1 VPQDAWNKLD
11 FIVVFSSWINIA
23 VELFDFDLGIEVSTL
38 RALRILRVLRSL
50 RFLQGIKTIMAIVAQ
65 AIPAAFNVVVFLGF
79 LFVVMGII
87 GVQMFR
93 GKTIHRCAPGAW
105 DLMASYGDQMVEGGP
120 IASTSSLAAE
130 IHLLSSPVL
139 GEGESF
145 NSTNFPAR
153 VCDGSQGSVSSQESL
168 GLGGEYPIG
177 IGMWH
182 SYCGPMLND
191 DMETIGLRHSDCPL
205 FNQSMYDETGCSPQ
219 LCFVVP
225 NPGKGVHSYD
235 NILFAWVTLFI
246 NMAQLYWWETA
257 HRYVDSGAAEGWED
271 LGSKIAWSYG
281 ITNIFLM
288 TYVTV
293 NMFVAVI
300 TTTFAD
306 VRSVENAAG
315 GLVADDLS
323 ASEKFDAKFKKY
335 QAKADSWK
343 PPFYFVG
350 VLGGEGPFKE
360 KLKPAPFQYPMS
372 VAMRDEIEV
381 EAYLHLTKETV
392 NGTVIQLDDAAEV
405 YKVKWGDT
413 EEQEQWVKRKR
424 ISVPKDLEKS
434 GIINQS
440 WFDQF
445 ILMFI
450 FANTIALASEH
461 HDPSA
466 CQGNGQPMIMCQGQD
481 YVDFMGYTEYV
492 FNFVFT
498 CECIMKICG
507 MGFKQ
512 YIAVGFN
519 KLDFFIVCTSAGD
532 MLSALADHLSDAAD
546 DEGGGG
552 IFKLFRVFR
561 LFRVLRVARVLYRNE
576 SLKKLLMTVFGSGE
590 ALGNLTLF
598 ILFATLL
605 FGIMGMHLF
614 GGNYIGINGD
624 ETFWGRVNGAAQYYK
639 HATHTSGTW
648 ADFEHDHDHRHSYG
662 YDVAELINKSLIP
675 RRNFEDLPR
684 AFLLAFQIITGDD
697 WVNQMHD
704 HMYIYNLWTPPLLFF
719 TSFVFC
725 NYTLLSLFIAVIL
738 ENFEIAEG
746 EKLELQKQAA
756 AKAIEDEIIAKS
768 TARVSFVNR
777 LIWFV
782 GGEGKREESTWSYKK
797 DLPIDDE
804 GYFLPGSKWYND
816 DLALFTFAPEHP
828 LRKACKSLAEHQ
840 LFDNFI
846 LLCII
851 VSTGM
856 LIYEGPPG
864 KVDQEVL
871 DVFAIIGH
879 CLFFIFMVEFM
890 SKAIGFGFLFT
901 PRSYIKDP
909 WNKLD
914 FIVIMATILGYVPG
928 QEDSQ
933 LGRILRLGRCLRPL
947 RMINRNEGM
956 KVIIT
961 AVIGSLG
968 VNLSVVGLMGMLF
981 LIFGILGVNLFA
993 GQFWFC
999 NCFHVYPVGT
1009 SLEEIIDG
1017 DGLVN
1022 GSFPYQVMT
1031 KDQCIGPAYLTS
1043 QMEAHP
1049 ELDADLTYHRN
1060 HTVWGVDPNFPD
1072 AISKCTWENP
1082 PYSFDSVS
1090 EAMMALF
1097 TASTL
1102 AGWTDIME
1110 RGMDMGGFNHQPVY
1124 FKTSW
1129 AVGYFMMF
1137 VFAMAF
1143 FITNLFIG
1151 VLIDFISQSDGS
1163 ALLTEEQQTWI
1174 DTQRFQKAHS
1184 TVEAEVDFD
1193 NMNPVRRFFW
1203 KLCDSEMTDNISNF
1217 VIIFNVV
1224 VMMCEYEGI
1233 QYHPWHWHMSE
1244 YLNYL
1249 CLIYFTVEM
1258 ACKLLGYWPA
1268 KYWSDHWN
1276 KFDGVVVTV
1285 SWAAIIL
1292 DAGSVQAVRAF
1303 RAFRI
1308 VLVLKRAKG
1317 IRSLFGTLIMS
1328 LPAASNIAILLLLLY
1343 VLFAILG
1350 MQLFGTARVQDSI
1363 YWTKPI
1369 PQSDLTCAKLGKDAG
1384 CFCDDADIAGM
1395 YPIAGCARFVA
1406 GPPGS
1411 DEYEQECGN
1420 DLEDVNCIMTAGR
1433 MLHGGNRQYSSHAS
1447 FRNFPDAL
1455 AVLFQCAAGQDWK
1468 FVMYALED
1476 PENGVTR
1483 GVIFGYFFSFF
1494 FFSNYIL
1501 LNLFVAVILDNFSA
1515 CLREESLEISEE
1527 QIVVMKET
1535 FRDMCTEDSVERI
1548 YFKKLEA
1555 MLMALSD
1562 KRELDEFGNE
1572 SAENPLAPPAVK
1584 AWSSAQ
1590 TAAWREICS
1599 SHTGATA
1606 GEGVQGGDSLVELV
1620 RAAYEYRPLVNDE
1633 GELCNPLY
1641 GAQEPSGFHESG
1653 SSPNGE
1659 NFDAFWSVFL
1669 KTRTTSETREGEG
1682 DAAMEAFL
1690 AAAQGGNEGS
1700 FDQVVTFDEIEDYVR
1715 RLRFRA
1721 HYMHLIDELDF
1732 HSVKYLN
1739 VESTIRYTDLLQ
1751 SMVNARLG
1759 TAALSLE
1766 QQVERGLVT
1775 IEVAQDTA
1783 AHEQVGADGRAVTSN
1798 PIWDEGED
1806 GDADGENAFEGLEQ
1820 E

>member
-1 VPQDAWNKLD
+1 M
-11 FIVVFSSWINIA
+11 
-23 VELFDFDLGIEVSTL
+23 ELFDFDLGIEVSTL

-93 GKTIHRCAPGAW
+93 GKTVHRCAPGSFG
-105 DLMASYGDQMVEGGP
+105 LMDSFEDQWVNGGP
-120 IASTSSLAAE
+120 IEPMSSLASE
-130 IHLLSSPVL
+130 IHPLGSPLLR
-139 GEGESF
+139 EGESF

-153 VCDGSQGSVSSQESL
+153 VCDGSKGSENFQETL
-168 GLGGEYPIG
+168 GLSGEYPIG

-182 SYCGPMLND
+182 NYCGAIKND
-191 DMETIGLRHSDCPL
+191 NMETIGLRHSDCPL
-205 FNQSMYDETGCSPQ
+205 FNQTMYDETGCSPQ

-246 NMAQLYWWETA
+246 NMACLYWWETA
-257 HRYVDSGAAEGWED
+257 HRYFDAGVAEGWND
-271 LGSKIAWSYG
+271 LGSVIAWGYG

-306 VRSVENAAG
+306 VRSVENATG
-315 GLVADDLS
+315 GMVAAEDLS
-323 ASEKFDAKFKKY
+323 ATEKFDAKFKKY
-335 QAKADSWK
+335 QEKADEWK
-343 PPFYFVG
+343 KPFYFIKW
-350 VLGGEGPFKE
+350 LGGEGPFQE
-360 KLKPAPFQYPMS
+360 KLKPPRFQYPME
-372 VAMRDEIEV
+372 VAQRDGVEV
-381 EAYLHLTKETV
+381 EAYLHLTKTTV
-392 NGTVIQLDDAAEV
+392 TGKIVQRDDEAGV
-405 YKVKWGDT
+405 YKVKWGES
-413 EEQEQWVKRKR
+413 EEEEQWVKRKR
-424 ISVPKDLEKS
+424 ITVSSELEKS
-434 GIINQS
+434 GLIYQPF
-440 WFDQF
+440 FDQF

-450 FANTIALASEH
+450 FMNTIALASEH

-466 CQGNGQPMIMCQGQD
+466 CEGNGEPEIMCQKEG
-481 YVDFMGYTEYV
+481 YIGFMGMVEYL

-498 CECIMKICG
+498 TECIMKICG
-507 MGFKQ
+507 MGFSQ
-512 YIAVGFN
+512 YISVGFN

-532 MLSALADHLSDAAD
+532 MLSSLMDHLADST
-546 DEGGGG
+546 EEGGGGG

-561 LFRVLRVARVLYRNE
+561 LFRVLRVARVLYRNP
-576 SLKKLLMTVFGSGE
+576 SLKKLLITVFGSGE

-614 GGNYIGINGD
+614 GGNYIGIRGD
-624 ETFWGRVNGAAQYYK
+624 ETFWGGLNGPAQYYK
-639 HATHTSGTW
+639 HATHTWGTW
-648 ADFEHDHDHRHSYG
+648 EEFEHSHDHRHSYG
-662 YDVAELINKSLIP
+662 YDVGRMINKSLIP

-719 TSFVFC
+719 ASFVFC

-738 ENFEIAEG
+738 ENFEIAEA

-756 AKAIEDEIIAKS
+756 AKAIEDEIKAKS
-768 TARVSFVNR
+768 TPKVSFVNR
-777 LIWFV
+777 LVWLV
-782 GGEGKREESTWSYKK
+782 GGEGKREESKWSYKK

-804 GYFLPGSKWYND
+804 GYFLPGNKWYND
-816 DLALFTFAPEHP
+816 DLALFTFGPEHP
-828 LRKACKSLAEHQ
+828 LRKACQSIAQHGF
-840 LFDNFI
+840 FDGFI
-846 LLCII
+846 LLCIVI
-851 VSTGM
+851 STGM

-864 KVDQEVL
+864 KVDQEIL
-871 DVFAIIGH
+871 DTFAIIGH
-879 CLFFIFMVEFM
+879 VLFAVFMFELGV
-890 SKAIGFGFLFT
+890 KIIAYGFVFT
-901 PRSYIKDP
+901 PRSYIKNP

-914 FIVIMATILGYVPG
+914 FIVICATILGYIPG

-999 NCFHVYPVGT
+999 NCFHVYPPGT
-1009 SLEEIIDG
+1009 SLREIIEG
-1017 DGLVN
+1017 NGVVN
-1022 GSFPYQVMT
+1022 GSYPTQVVT
-1031 KDQCIGPAYLTS
+1031 KDQCIGPAYLR
-1043 QMEAHP
+1043 ANP
-1049 ELDADLTYHRN
+1049 ELHDDLAYHRN
-1060 HTVWGVDPNFPD
+1060 HTIWGVDPNFPD
-1072 AISKCTWENP
+1072 SISKCTWENP
-1082 PYSFDSVS
+1082 PYSFDDVT
-1090 EAMMALF
+1090 EAVMALF

-1110 RGMDMGGFNHQPVY
+1110 RGMDMGGYNRQPVY
-1124 FKTSW
+1124 FNSAW
-1129 AVGYFMMF
+1129 AVAYFIVF
-1137 VFAMAF
+1137 VFIMAF

-1151 VLIDFISQSDGS
+1151 VLIDFISKEDGS
-1163 ALLTEEQQTWI
+1163 ALLTEEQQKWI
-1174 DTQRFQKAHS
+1174 DTQRFQKQHS
-1184 TVEAEVDFD
+1184 TVEAEIDFD
-1193 NMNPVRRFFW
+1193 AMNPVRRFFW
-1203 KLCDSEMTDNISNF
+1203 QLVESPLVDNISNG
-1217 VIIFNVV
+1217 VIIFNVFI
-1224 VMMCEYEGI
+1224 MMCEYEGI
-1233 QYHPWHWHMSE
+1233 QYHPWHWAMSE

-1268 KYWSDHWN
+1268 KYWKDNWN
-1276 KFDGVVVTV
+1276 KFDGIVVTF

-1328 LPAASNIAILLLLLY
+1328 LPAAANIAVLLLLLY

-1363 YWTKPI
+1363 YWTKAI
-1369 PQSDLTCAKLGKDAG
+1369 PQSDRYCNKWGKPVD
-1384 CFCDDADIAGM
+1384 CYCDEEDIFGKF
-1395 YPIAGCARFVA
+1395 PKAGCARFVP
-1406 GPPGS
+1406 GPPTA
-1411 DEYEQECGN
+1411 DEWEFECGG
-1420 DLEDVNCIMTAGR
+1420 DESWCVLTAGR
-1433 MLHGGNRQYSSHAS
+1433 MLHGSNRQYTGHAS
-1447 FRNFPDAL
+1447 FRNFKDAL
-1455 AVLFQCAAGQDWK
+1455 ALLFQCAAGQDWK
-1468 FVMYALED
+1468 FVMYALSD
-1476 PENGVTR
+1476 PVNDVPR
-1483 GVIFGYFFSFF
+1483 GVIFVYFFCFF

-1527 QIVVMKET
+1527 QIVVMKST
-1535 FRDMCTEDSVERI
+1535 FRDMCTEESLERI
-1548 YFKKLEA
+1548 YFKTLEDF
-1555 MLMALSD
+1555 LKALSD
-1562 KRELDEFGNE
+1562 KREIDENGE
-1572 SAENPLAPPAVK
+1572 EEAENPLAPPAVK
-1584 AWSSAQ
+1584 AWNDLQAD
-1590 TAAWREICS
+1590 AWRQLCS
-1599 SHTGATA
+1599 DFA
-1606 GEGVQGGDSLVELV
+1606 GERVDDGVKGGKSVIEFVRSVYEYQPLV
-1620 RAAYEYRPLVNDE
+1620 REKDREVA
-1633 GELCNPLY
+1633 NPLY
-1641 GAQEPSGFHESG
+1641 GARDPSGFHESG
-1653 SSPNGE
+1653 DNSKGG
-1659 NFDAFWSVFL
+1659 NFDAYWNVFV

-1682 DAAMEAFL
+1682 DPVMEAFL
-1690 AAAQGGNEGS
+1690 DAAKDGNEAA
-1700 FDQVVTFDEIEDYVR
+1700 FDQVVTFSQLEDYVR

-1732 HSVKYLN
+1732 HSVKYMN
-1739 VESTIRYTDLLQ
+1739 SESTIRYTDLLQ
-1751 SMVNARLG
+1751 SMVNAKLG
-1759 TAALSLE
+1759 AGALSLE
-1766 QQVERGLVT
+1766 QQVARGLVS
-1775 IEVAQDTA
+1775 IPNAQQIVAS
-1783 AHEQVGADGRAVTSN
+1783 DGRAVTSN
-1798 PIWDEGED
+1798 PIWDESEETEGN
-1806 GDADGENAFEGLEQ
+1806 GENADGAPDERE
-1820 E
+1820 